1 MLWGL
6 QEKPPAKET
15 MGLAPLQG
23 GWTEE
28 VVGGSVR
35 AAEDRVLLGAHHQA
49 HCHQPQEET
58 CRPAAC
64 WWHPPL
70 TGFFGWAG
78 FPKLEDLADG

>member
-23 GWTEE
+23 GWAEE

-35 AAEDRVLLGAHHQA
+35 APEDRVLLGALPPGLLPPAPGEDVPTSSMLVASSPHWLFWVGWLPQA
-49 HCHQPQEET
+49 
-58 CRPAAC
+58 
-64 WWHPPL
+64 
-70 TGFFGWAG
+70 GGSG
-78 FPKLEDLADG
+78 